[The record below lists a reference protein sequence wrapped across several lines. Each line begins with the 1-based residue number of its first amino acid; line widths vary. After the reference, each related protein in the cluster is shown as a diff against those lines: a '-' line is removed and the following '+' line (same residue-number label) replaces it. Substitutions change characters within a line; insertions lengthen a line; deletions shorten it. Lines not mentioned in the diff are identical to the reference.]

1 MYDFIMLAFSVE
13 TSCDETSVCI
23 MHSDKTI
30 LSHIV
35 YSQEIHKKHG
45 GVVPE
50 LASRAHLEILQQI
63 TKDCFKQAQLSPNN
77 IDLYSATCGPGLI
90 GGLLVGSVFAKS
102 LSLGANK
109 PFIPINH
116 LEGHLL
122 SPIFNNSINFPHISY
137 LLTGGHTQIYLVN
150 GIGKYKLLGQTL
162 DDAIGEAFDKVAKLL
177 GLTYPGGAE
186 IEEKAKKGNENT
198 FDLPKPL
205 SKNKNF
211 DFSFSG
217 LKTYINLIA
226 KKNDNSQEFVENM
239 CASFQKNIS
248 EILITKTSYLLDYLF
263 ENKINIDSISLVGGV
278 AKNKYIQNKLSS
290 YCKKYNITVLLPIS
304 EMISDNAAMIAWAC
318 LKKYNKNMIDINFK
332 ADPRLAIDNIYN

>member
-1 MYDFIMLAFSVE
+1 MESTDVLTYEDIATEKGGRKCFNEDFFGNDGIKRLRKWLLQNEEKCPEISNEVRLGSPLVRPSKLICVGLNYAKGLA
-13 TSCDETSVCI
+13 I
-23 MHSDKTI
+23 G
-30 LSHIV
+30 L
-35 YSQEIHKKHG
+35 
-45 GVVPE
+45 
-50 LASRAHLEILQQI
+50 
-63 TKDCFKQAQLSPNN
+63 N
-77 IDLYSATCGPGLI
+77 I
-90 GGLLVGSVFAKS
+90 
-102 LSLGANK
+102 
-109 PFIPINH
+109 PFMGINH

-186 IEEKAKKGNENT
+186 IEEKAKKGNENA

-217 LKTYINLIA
+217 LKTYINLVA
-226 KKNDNSQEFVENM
+226 KKNDNSLEFVENM

-263 ENKINIDSISLVGGV
+263 ENKINIDTISLVGGV